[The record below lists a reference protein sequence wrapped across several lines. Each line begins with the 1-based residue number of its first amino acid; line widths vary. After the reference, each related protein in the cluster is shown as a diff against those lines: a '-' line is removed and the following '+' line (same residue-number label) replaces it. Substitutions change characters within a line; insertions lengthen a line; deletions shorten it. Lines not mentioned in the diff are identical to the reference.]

1 MFVHQPLDASPEAA
15 RSSPDASPEAAA
27 FKNFSIF
34 TGKHLGPS
42 GRTTRVK
49 P

>member
-1 MFVHQPLDASPEAA
+1 MFFYHPLDASPEAA
-15 RSSPDASPEAAA
+15 RCSPDASPEAAA

-34 TGKHLGPS
+34 TRKHLGPS
-42 GRTTRVK
+42 GRTARVK